1 MKLPQ
6 VNLRYLINGRYR
18 TFALK
23 KNRAAPHRVQPCFLK
38 KLCLFLMTSAKQSGN
53 RRRLGMGI
61 DQNQRNNQCI
71 DTQ

>member
-23 KNRAAPHRVQPCFLK
+23 KTGPHPIGYSPVFLK